1 MVLSKSF
8 EGAGSLG
15 PPVLSQVLVLITL
28 LNCSLLQGLEEKLK
42 HIEAEKSS
50 LASNLEDMRNTSMDS
65 NTQVEKMTAEV
76 KDKSAEISGLQGSSI
91 HALYNVAG

>member
-1 MVLSKSF
+1 M
-8 EGAGSLG
+8 G
-15 PPVLSQVLVLITL
+15 PPVLSQVLVITL
-28 LNCSLLQGLEEKLK
+28 LNSSLLQGLEEKLK